1 MKINANL
8 KKKIQSWITKNH
20 GAIHIVFQL
29 IVTTVVLLIYPKFET
44 FVLVVLWL
52 DFSVLCHAIFLLQI
66 PILFITSITLLT
78 CRILHFVYCQN
89 FSGALLPIIF
99 IITFWGL
106 GQLSKKISFVDSA
119 VQEFNLNEKTL
130 SDHLK
135 EISWIGSL
143 ALQADFCLLMAS
155 YTLIFDASALF
166 SMSDGE
172 WVFFLPLTIL
182 GSITLLFATNM
193 EFLVCVCFNHPYG
206 FTLLNHL
213 FRTTRRGVSL
223 LAFTGVTYVGYND
236 YATGGTFNPNLS
248 LPGVKSMQIF
258 ALGANTASAEGV
270 KLLRQFQAL
279 GGTNPPCF
287 QGTKMVDLAVLKL
300 LIAKAQLDELKFQ
313 EVYQKSLN
321 ELSEKFSYNDKYSS
335 EENHKRFLET
345 ISPPDVTS
353 DSPHDRVQVG
363 IRPSEDPFSKK
374 KGGKQL

>member
-1 MKINANL
+1 MKVNTKF
-8 KKKIQSWITKNH
+8 KKKIQNWITKHH
-20 GAIHIVFQL
+20 GAIHVVFQA
-29 IVTTVVLLIYPKFET
+29 IITTVVFVIYPKFET

-52 DFSVLCHAIFLLQI
+52 DFSILFHILFVFEV
-66 PILFITSITLLT
+66 PILFITSSALLT
-78 CRILHFVYCQN
+78 FRILHLIYYQN
-89 FSGALLPIIF
+89 FSGALLLLIL

-106 GQLSKKISFVDSA
+106 GRLSKKISFVDSA
-119 VQEFNLNEKTL
+119 IQEFNLNEKTL

-155 YTLIFDASALF
+155 FTLIFDPSIVF

-182 GSITLLFATNM
+182 GSITLLFATNI
-193 EFLVCVCFNHPYG
+193 EFLICVCFNHPYG

-236 YATGGTFNPNLS
+236 YATGGICNPNLS
-248 LPGVKSMQIF
+248 LPGVKSMQIE

-287 QGTKMVDLAVLKL
+287 QGTKMADLAVLKM
-300 LIAKAQLDELKFQ
+300 LIAKAQLDELKFK
-313 EVYQKSLN
+313 EFYQQNLN
-321 ELSEKFSYNDKYSS
+321 ELSEKFNYNDKLSS
-335 EENHKRFLET
+335 EENQKRFLET

-374 KGGKQL
+374 KKG